1 MPNYRDVMQRL
12 AFESEAVASAGY
24 DSEARSMEVEFRTG
38 RIYRYSEVPPGVF
51 EWLLRTKSKGS
62 FVTNMVKDRFE
73 FVEVTDAPA
82 QDPQELLQALLD
94 SLQDDDTST

>member
-12 AFESEAVASAGY
+12 AFDSEAVASAGY
-24 DSEARSMEVEFRTG
+24 DSDSRLMEVEFRTG

-62 FVTNMVKDRFE
+62 FVTNMVRDKFE
-73 FVEVTDAPA
+73 FIEVKDPP
-82 QDPQELLQALLD
+82 QEDPQELLQALLD
-94 SLQDDDTST
+94 SLQDEDPGN